1 MDTVKAKQLF
11 KQLQGTR
18 IKDVGIEEFISNGK
32 SAAVFH
38 GKKDDK
44 SFAIKIFDNEI
55 VERYGVEIQQQ
66 RIERELSLKGH
77 EIPNL
82 VKILD
87 GGKVTIQDTEYFY
100 LIMEYIKG
108 INLKEYIQQH
118 NDIDINFIVEV
129 ANILIDTTERLF
141 QNTPSLVH
149 RDIKPE
155 NIMVSDNGEIILMDL
170 GVLKFV
176 GVPSMTDVGG
186 KQFLGTLRYAPPE
199 FLMRQE
205 EDKTEDWRAINIYQ
219 IGAVL
224 HDLIMKKELFAGIAP
239 YAALVST
246 IKEDMPQII
255 TAKYH
260 PELVRLTRNM
270 LHKEW
275 RKRLELASIETIK
288 STLQKC
294 LLPQDEPTNIYNE
307 IKAKALPI
315 QEELKKFEDIIR
327 SKAEKEKIM
336 YKTHDDIWNV
346 IEEYFIQT
354 NDMIEMMDKIGSSRV
369 FSMDDLPHTMPIR
382 NFKFYQFIGKLEYGF
397 VKPFLILFMVENNA
411 SSYAK
416 IYILGIIPDI
426 ILREKI
432 LEPEK
437 LMYELFSKE
446 REYPQLH
453 IRITNPPELKVEF
466 TRIFD
471 GIVEFGD
478 NSLKELISVKVARLL
493 NKITERMKP
502 DVQEELAERKKRL
515 EAGSGVYVSMRISR
529 GIIFIN

>member
-1 MDTVKAKQLF
+1 LH
-11 KQLQGTR
+11 GTK
-18 IKDVGIEEFISNGK
+18 IKDVGIEELINNGK
-32 SAAVFH
+32 SAPVFH
-38 GKKDDK
+38 GKQDDK

-55 VERYGVEIQQQ
+55 VERHGVKIQQQ
-66 RIERELSLKGH
+66 RIERELSLKEH
-77 EIPNL
+77 KIPNL

-100 LIMEYIKG
+100 LIMGFIKG
-108 INLKEYIQQH
+108 INLKEYIQRH
-118 NDIDINFIVEV
+118 NDINISFIVEV
-129 ANILIDTTERLF
+129 TNILIDITERLF

-149 RDIKPE
+149 RDIKSE

-199 FLMRQE
+199 FLMRDE
-205 EDKTEDWRAINIYQ
+205 KDETKDWRAINIYQ

-224 HDLIMKKELFAGIAP
+224 HDLIMKNELFAGIEP
-239 YAALVST
+239 YGALVSA

-255 TAKYH
+255 STKYH
-260 PELVRLTRNM
+260 PDLIRLARNM
-270 LHKEW
+270 LHKKWE
-275 RKRLELASIETIK
+275 KRLELASIETIK

-315 QEELKKFEDIIR
+315 QEELTKFDDIIR
-327 SKAEKEKIM
+327 GKAEKERLMNKI
-336 YKTHDDIWNV
+336 HDDIWNI

-354 NDMIEMMDKIGSSRV
+354 KDMIEMMNKIDSSRV
-369 FSMDDLPHTMPIR
+369 FSMDDPPHTIPIR
-382 NFKFYQFIGKLEYGF
+382 NFKFYQFKGKLEYGF
-397 VKPFLILFMVENNA
+397 AKPFFILFMVENDA
-411 SSYAK
+411 SNYAK
-416 IYILGIIPDI
+416 ICVLGIIPDI

-437 LMYELFSKE
+437 LIYELFSKE
-446 REYPQLH
+446 RKYPPPH
-453 IRITNPPELKVEF
+453 IRITNPPELKAEF
-466 TRIFD
+466 TCIFD

-478 NSLKELISVKVARLL
+478 NSLKELIGVKIAQMLS
-493 NKITERMKP
+493 KITERMKP
-502 DVQEELAERKKRL
+502 DVQEELEQRKKK
-515 EAGSGVYVSMRISR
+515 
-529 GIIFIN
+529 